1 MPGVMPWV
9 KPSTPCGSRRKS
21 NTCFNIHNSMTEN
34 AIEFFL
40 CLQKHKK
47 TARFFCGRSGRNF
60 YQSLGSFSAMIFPSS
75 SESSAA
81 KQNFMVP

>member
-47 TARFFCGRSGRNF
+47 PPA
-60 YQSLGSFSAMIFPSS
+60 FSADGQEGTSIRVSDRS
-75 SESSAA
+75 L
-81 KQNFMVP
+81 Q